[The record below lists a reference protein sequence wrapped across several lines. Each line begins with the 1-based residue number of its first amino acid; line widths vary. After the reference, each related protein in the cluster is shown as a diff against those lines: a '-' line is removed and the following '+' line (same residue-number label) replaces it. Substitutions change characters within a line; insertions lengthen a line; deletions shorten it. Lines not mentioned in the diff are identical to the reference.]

1 MTFLKIKSE
10 SASKPLV
17 NPEQFSEE
25 APQAIQENVERN
37 SIDLKTTQR
46 FNATLASR
54 ARFTNPA
61 RN

>member
-10 SASKPLV
+10 SASKPPV
-17 NPEQFSEE
+17 NPEQLAVE
-25 APQAIQENVERN
+25 APQAIHENIERN
-37 SIDLKTTQR
+37 SIDLKSSQR
-46 FNATLASR
+46 LNATLASR